1 MDDSVG
7 LTIGEVARRAGLAT
21 SSIRYYESIGLL
33 PEPERL
39 HGQRRYG
46 TDVLDTLAFVG
57 IAQGAGF
64 KLEEIKE
71 LMRGSDDAR
80 GMGDRMRALSSRK
93 LDEVESALELAR
105 ARKGWLEVANT
116 CDCES
121 PADCALFPAPGEE
134 LEASAAL
141 KVVLVEGG
149 SCRREAAASAH
160 A

>member
-71 LMRGSDDAR
+71 LIDGADGLGAPMRS
-80 GMGDRMRALSSRK
+80 LSSRK

-121 PADCALFPAPGEE
+121 PADCALFAAAGEE

-141 KVVLVEGG
+141 EVVLVEGG
-149 SCRREAAASAH
+149 SCRREAAASPH